1 MLALTFSG
9 DPDSNGGS
17 GSYSITS
24 WRASAS
30 SRPWTRSVSDR
41 AISMPADTPAPATW
55 LPCQTTRPST
65 TFTPM
70 AFSTPLCAPAFCA
83 LKPPHPRFAQEGE
96 RLGRHPACSCL
107 GRPALVPGDT
117 PLATAS
123 SPIASA
129 SASTAAPQGLRRPGF
144 GHPAHTAPR
153 ARGRS
158 HGPSAVACEAQRDCF
173 RARRRAARE
182 CRGRTCRGPG
192 ERGALQADRQAR
204 WHRPRARERGPW

>member
-1 MLALTFSG
+1 MPRISDWEPAAHTPCFRVLHACGAAKAGPSFRPLSWSRSSPIAGLPRLLASH
-9 DPDSNGGS
+9 
-17 GSYSITS
+17 
-24 WRASAS
+24 S
-30 SRPWTRSVSDR
+30 SSHR
-41 AISMPADTPAPATW
+41 
-55 LPCQTTRPST
+55 
-65 TFTPM
+65 
-70 AFSTPLCAPAFCA
+70 
-83 LKPPHPRFAQEGE
+83 
-96 RLGRHPACSCL
+96 RHESRHWF
-107 GRPALVPGDT
+107 GRPALVPDGT

-173 RARRRAARE
+173 RARLRAARE